1 MSTITTHTTASRDS
15 HSIGLC
21 KFNTTT
27 KAIEVSD
34 GTNWLIYDYDSLYN
48 PAVNTFAV
56 SYDGTDDY
64 HTVALNGTSTG
75 GVLASSDTDIELT
88 LSFWFKPSGG
98 DIFGWQN
105 SATSSAPTILFTP
118 QNPSGT
124 TYKIYYAGAYH
135 HTFSSS
141 EIVVGSW
148 NHFMMTRTASNNTW
162 SIFCN
167 GSSTPVDTYVQSGS
181 LTNRGNM
188 TNMYFSR
195 AYYGYGQNV
204 FDEIAFWNSDQSSNL
219 STIYGSST
227 AGSGSPTDLTSL
239 SPYGWW
245 RMGDGGSG
253 VSNGGAAGTIS
264 NIGSTANDL
273 TVGGGSPTYTNSV
286 L

>member
-1 MSTITTHTTASRDS
+1 MSTLTTHTTASRDS

-21 KFNTTT
+21 KFNTTS

-34 GTNWLIYDYDSLYN
+34 GSDWLIYDYDLLYN
-48 PAVNTFAV
+48 PQSNFFAV

-64 HTVALNGTSTG
+64 HQVALDGTSTG
-75 GVLASSDTDIELT
+75 GVLASSDTDIALT

-105 SATSSAPTILFTP
+105 TPTSDSPTILFTP
-118 QNPSGT
+118 QNASGT
-124 TYKIYYAGAYH
+124 TYSLYYAGAYR

-141 EIVVGSW
+141 EVVVGSW
-148 NHFMMTRTASNNTW
+148 NHFMITRTASTNTW

-167 GSSTPVDTYVQSGS
+167 GNSTPVDTFVQTSS
-181 LTNRGNM
+181 LSNRANM

-195 AYYGYGQNV
+195 AYYGHGQNV

-227 AGSGSPTDLTSL
+227 PGSGSPTDLTSL

-245 RMGDGGSG
+245 RMGDGENG
-253 VSNGGAAGTIS
+253 VADGGAAGTIT
-264 NIGSTANDL
+264 NVGSTAYDM

-286 L
+286 V